1 MTGKKSLQVLGQLTH
16 IVGWK
21 KEESDYL
28 LKFLNDLH
36 QKSVD
41 FQVRASYDDRT
52 VVVWD
57 KCVFFF
63 SDVNCSMTHEQPY
76 FRAHCHEGL
85 ERWVSSSVARY
96 SALTPSTGSA
106 RRHMVRAAA
115 HADVPSPRWPGEG
128 Q

>member
-21 KEESDYL
+21 KEESDFL

-63 SDVNCSMTHEQPY
+63 
-76 FRAHCHEGL
+76 RI
-85 ERWVSSSVARY
+85 
-96 SALTPSTGSA
+96 
-106 RRHMVRAAA
+106 
-115 HADVPSPRWPGEG
+115 
-128 Q
+128 